1 MLTVMHT
8 RWVRY
13 RWTRLPLGVS
23 AAQDESQRLLQ
34 DVMKGGTKY
43 H

>member
-8 RWVRY
+8 CWGRY

-23 AAQDESQRLLQ
+23 SAPDESQRRLQ
-34 DVMKGGTKY
+34 DVMKEGTKY
-43 H
+43 R

>member
-8 RWVRY
+8 RWVHY
-13 RWTRLPLGVS
+13 RWTRPPLGVS
-23 AAQDESQRLLQ
+23 SAPDESQRRLQ

-43 H
+43 R